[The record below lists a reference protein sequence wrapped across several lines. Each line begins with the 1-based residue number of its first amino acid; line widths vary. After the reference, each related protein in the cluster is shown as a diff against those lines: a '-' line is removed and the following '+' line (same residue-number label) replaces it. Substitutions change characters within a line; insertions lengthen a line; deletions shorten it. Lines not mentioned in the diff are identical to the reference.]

1 MHIGNNDKVR
11 LEWDFDTFT
20 TMCIIDVSFFL
31 VIIQLNLLCPS
42 CGTAITYLFRIVTG
56 VNCNEST
63 IFCTNGRSESNCD
76 GEFSYC
82 IK

>member
-31 VIIQLNLLCPS
+31 VIIWLNLLCPS
-42 CGTAITYLFRIVTG
+42 CGTAAITYYSELSLESIVTSQSFSVLMEDQNQIVMANFRIV
-56 VNCNEST
+56 
-63 IFCTNGRSESNCD
+63 
-76 GEFSYC
+76 
-82 IK
+82 